1 MAVAKGT
8 RYEVHVT
15 SVLKSM
21 LGASALVVRCGGAND
36 RGVDVLADLGGMSI
50 VVQCKN
56 FDKRLGPQFVR
67 ELEASVADSQ
77 SVSGSRQTLGLL
89 ASPEGFTKQAHL
101 RAMSAAQPL
110 GLVVLREGDAL
121 PVSLVLNAPAH
132 MKLPQQ
138 LTVARATHEE
148 VCTAQS
154 EVFPDT
160 SEAAGGGAAAAGF
173 VSLHCWRA

>member
-15 SVLKSM
+15 RVLKHM
-21 LGASALVVRCGGAND
+21 LGESALVVRSGGAND
-36 RGVDVLADLGGMSI
+36 RGVDVLADLGDMSI

-67 ELEASVADSQ
+67 ELEASVADSK
-77 SVSGSRQTLGLL
+77 SSAGSRQTLGLL

-101 RAMSAAQPL
+101 RAMAADQPM
-110 GLVVLREGDAL
+110 GLVVLREVDAL

-132 MKLPQQ
+132 MNLPQQ
-138 LTVARATHEE
+138 LTVARATHE
-148 VCTAQS
+148 AAAS
-154 EVFPDT
+154 ALREVFPDKL
-160 SEAAGGGAAAAGF
+160 AAPAGGVAAPGF